1 VSRTLKLEFRNI
13 HMCQLKIPCLGEL
26 LLSEIIASG
35 MCNPTRKGRPI
46 FNKEIL

>member
-1 VSRTLKLEFRNI
+1 
-13 HMCQLKIPCLGEL
+13 MCQLKISCLGEL

-35 MCNPTRKGRPI
+35 LCSPTHKSRTI